1 VPKPRLLV
9 VMGSGETAPTMVT
22 THQRTFARL
31 GADARGV
38 LLDTPYGF
46 QVNADDLTSRSRTY
60 FAQSVG
66 RQVEEC
72 RFRSKAEAAA
82 DPVGHEQALDDLRTA
97 DWAFAGP
104 GSPSYALRT
113 WAGTPVPGI
122 LVDTLARG
130 GAVTFASAA
139 ALTLG
144 VATVPVYE
152 VYKVGEEA
160 RWLPG
165 LDLLG
170 AAAGLSC
177 ALIPH
182 YDNAEG
188 GTHDTR
194 FCYLGETR
202 LAALE
207 PELPDGAFVLGVDE
221 HTALVLDVGAG
232 TAAVT
237 GRGTVTVRH
246 QGTSTVLPTGTEIPI
261 DELRALGEGRGG
273 NAGPTPAA
281 GGRTNEEAADGA
293 DDGAPEG
300 EQGAP
305 SLLVSTATAEAAFEA
320 AIAARDATAAV
331 AAVLELEGTIAA
343 WSADSLQ
350 SDEMDRARAAL
361 RGMLTRLGR
370 VASGGLVDRRDVV
383 GPFVDLLLR
392 VRTEARDAKR
402 WADAD
407 AVRDGLVAAGVE
419 VRDTPA
425 GAEWDLP

>member
-1 VPKPRLLV
+1 VPEPRLLV

-22 THQRTFARL
+22 THQRVFGRL
-31 GADARGV
+31 GPDPRAV

-46 QVNADDLTSRSRTY
+46 QANADDLTARATAY

-66 RQVEEC
+66 RPVHAA

-82 DPVGHEQALDDLRTA
+82 DPVAHEHALDDLRGA

-122 LVDTLARG
+122 LAEMLARR

-139 ALTLG
+139 ALTIG

-152 VYKVGEEA
+152 VYKVGEEP
-160 RWLPG
+160 RWLDG

-170 AAAGLSC
+170 AAAGLTC

-194 FCYLGETR
+194 FCYLGEPR

-207 PELPDGAFVLGVDE
+207 ADLPAGAFVLGVDE
-221 HTALVLDVGAG
+221 HTALILDLEAG
-232 TAAVT
+232 TASVT
-237 GRGTVTVRH
+237 GRGTVTVRLA
-246 QGTSTVLPTGTEIPI
+246 GRSTVLPTGTEITI
-261 DELRALGEGRGG
+261 DHLRALGEGREDGE
-273 NAGPTPAA
+273 AGVT
-281 GGRTNEEAADGA
+281 
-293 DDGAPEG
+293 
-300 EQGAP
+300 
-305 SLLVSTATAEAAFEA
+305 STASPAVDVPVPEPVVPSSLAASTAEAQTSFDA
-320 AIAARDATAAV
+320 AIEARDATAAV
-331 AAVLELEGTIAA
+331 AAALALEEAIAA
-343 WSADSLQ
+343 WGADTLQ

-370 VASGGLVDRRDVV
+370 VATEGLVDRRDIV
-383 GPFVDLLLR
+383 GPFVDALLTLR
-392 VRTEARDAKR
+392 AQARDAKR
-402 WADAD
+402 WSEAD
-407 AVRDGLVAAGVE
+407 AVRDALASAGVE
-419 VRDTPA
+419 ARDTPA
-425 GAEWDLP
+425 GVEWELRQPGSAPS